1 MVAAFVLVTGILV
14 VLVIG
19 AVVLASMGM
28 TQILT
33 SLLPLVPW
41 LVMVG
46 TVLLILTELL
56 LFFGNKEDRRS
67 AWRDLSYLVPT
78 CLVSGGLWL
87 LAARFF
93 W

>member
-1 MVAAFVLVTGILV
+1 MLV
-14 VLVIG
+14 VG
-19 AVVLASMGM
+19 AVALVWMGM
-28 TQILT
+28 AQILT

-46 TVLLILTELL
+46 TLLLILTELL

-67 AWRDLSYLVPT
+67 AWRDLSYLIPT
-78 CLVSGGLWL
+78 CLVSGGLWFL
-87 LAARFF
+87 LAHLL